1 MKILDCTL
9 RDGGYYTNWSFSSE
23 LVEIYLK
30 TVSKLPI
37 ECIELGYLSNTKDEN
52 GPFYHLNAN
61 IYQSKFTCLTMKFTT
76 FIPLMHVF
84 SKAFIFQYHVVRGNI
99 KG

>member
-61 IYQSKFTCLTMKFTT
+61 ILSFAKKDSKKKSETLRNDKYER
-76 FIPLMHVF
+76 
-84 SKAFIFQYHVVRGNI
+84 S
-99 KG
+99 